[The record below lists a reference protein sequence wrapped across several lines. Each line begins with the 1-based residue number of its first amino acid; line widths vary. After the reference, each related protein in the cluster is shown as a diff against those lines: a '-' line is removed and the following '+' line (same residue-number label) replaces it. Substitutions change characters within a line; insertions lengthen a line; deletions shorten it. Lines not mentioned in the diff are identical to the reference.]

1 MLSKY
6 KEYLWASAG
15 KQDQDPSHVG
25 LIQLAV
31 PILLESILRS
41 LVNMIDVAFLSRVS
55 DSVVSAV
62 SVSTQYIILCQII
75 ANAVATGTIVCIN
88 QAIGMQNRKKVNM
101 LATIALIAN
110 FALGLL
116 FGLLFLFGA
125 ETLLLIM
132 NLDAEG
138 IRSAAVYMRICGGCM
153 CFQSVS
159 IVFNSLCRSM
169 GKRKAPLTINLLSN
183 IINVFGN
190 YLAIFH
196 PEVLGLEPVAGV
208 AVASVA
214 SIIGGMLLG
223 AYVSWHAGI
232 RVSLRYMRPFPR
244 ADFKLALSI
253 GIPGGLNNI
262 SYSLSTLLT
271 TSIISL
277 SGTVMVATK
286 VYVSNLV
293 QYVALVGMSV
303 SFASNLMIGYKI
315 GEGDIR
321 AANELRALVTRTAI
335 ASNVFFSLLL
345 YLFRAPLLGFFTQSS
360 VVLEMAKYLLL
371 LDLFVE
377 IGRAMNNSI
386 AGALQAAGDVKYQL
400 IVNQFSAWVISV
412 GGAYLFGILFGWNL
426 YGVWLAFALDELT
439 RGLVLMRRWRSQK
452 WVQPALERR
461 KIIASA

>member
-1 MLSKY
+1 
-6 KEYLWASAG
+6 
-15 KQDQDPSHVG
+15 
-25 LIQLAV
+25 
-31 PILLESILRS
+31 
-41 LVNMIDVAFLSRVS
+41 
-55 DSVVSAV
+55 
-62 SVSTQYIILCQII
+62 
-75 ANAVATGTIVCIN
+75 
-88 QAIGMQNRKKVNM
+88 
-101 LATIALIAN
+101 
-110 FALGLL
+110 
-116 FGLLFLFGA
+116 
-125 ETLLLIM
+125 
-132 NLDAEG
+132 
-138 IRSAAVYMRICGGCM
+138 
-153 CFQSVS
+153 
-159 IVFNSLCRSM
+159 M
-169 GKRKAPLTINLLSN
+169 GKRKAPLMINLLSN

-223 AYVSWHAGI
+223 AYVSWRAGI

-345 YLFRAPLLGFFTQSS
+345 YLFRVPLLGFFTQSS
-360 VVLEMAKYLLL
+360 VVLEMAQYLLL

-439 RGLVLMRRWRSQK
+439 RGLVLLRRWRSQK